1 MPELV
6 EVCLEHVSVDGLRRY
21 FVVSVEAPGLVAG
34 GRKWFSPL
42 MSEAEVR
49 TALNRRGLSDA
60 RVDRLLIE
68 SRERPIGEPTCES
81 VAS

>member
-1 MPELV
+1 MPELA
-6 EVCLEHVSVDGLRRY
+6 EVCLEHVSVDGVRRY
-21 FVVSVEAPGLVAG
+21 LVISVEAPGLADG

-49 TALNRRGLSDA
+49 TALGRRGLSDTQ
-60 RVDRLLIE
+60 VDRLVTD
-68 SRERPIGEPTCES
+68 SRERPLGEPTCES